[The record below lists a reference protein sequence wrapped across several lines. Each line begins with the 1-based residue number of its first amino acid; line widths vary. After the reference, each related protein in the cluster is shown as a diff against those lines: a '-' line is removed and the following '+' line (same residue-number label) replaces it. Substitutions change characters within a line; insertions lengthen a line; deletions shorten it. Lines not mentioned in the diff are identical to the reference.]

1 MPGSQRIAIVT
12 GGSSGIGL
20 AVARHLLDDGYNVT
34 ICSRTREQIDQALA
48 ALDGRDNV
56 FGTVCD
62 VSEPDAVSTLVS
74 ASAERFG
81 GLDALINA
89 HGVPGPVKPIAE
101 LTAADWREVLAVNL
115 LGAVATTTAAIP
127 HLRARGGGAIVNVV
141 SIDALQAEPNV
152 APYGAS
158 KAALA
163 AFTRYCACELADD
176 NIRANAVAPGW
187 VRTRMTQPFFE
198 AAGVENVRWDTNMLG
213 RPAEPAELA
222 NVICFLAS
230 PASSYITGETLVA
243 DGGQTVKIREL
254 RGR

>member
-1 MPGSQRIAIVT
+1 MSSSQRIAIVT

-20 AVARHLLDDGYNVT
+20 AVARHLLGDGYSVA
-34 ICSRTREQIDQALA
+34 ICSRTAEQIDQALG
-48 ALDGRDNV
+48 ALDAGDRV
-56 FGTVCD
+56 FGAVCD
-62 VSEPDAVSTLVS
+62 VSNPEAVGSFVRVS
-74 ASAERFG
+74 VDRFG
-81 GLDALINA
+81 ALDALINA

-101 LTAADWREVLAVNL
+101 LMPADWDEVLAVNL

-141 SIDALQAEPNV
+141 SIDALHAEPNV

-176 NIRANAVAPGW
+176 NIRANAIAPGW

-222 NVICFLAS
+222 SAICFLAG
-230 PASSYITGETLVA
+230 PASSYVTGETLVA